1 MIDGSSSLA
10 DICYFRHSF
19 NGMNALA
26 TANPYAT
33 DVVNQQDVRP
43 AQHAPGGVDLLLD
56 L

>member
-1 MIDGSSSLA
+1 MIGSTSSLA
-10 DICYFRHSF
+10 DICYIRHSF

>member
-1 MIDGSSSLA
+1 
-10 DICYFRHSF
+10 
-19 NGMNALA
+19 MNALA